1 MYAWGNLETA
11 PNGEQTFVVCCFLQF
26 LYGEKPLS
34 LGDLAALANTSTL
47 TISCCH
53 SGWRKCGIFG
63 VIDLA
68 GCFMSTWGRYV
79 LAFSSL
85 GTGNKETAIISAL

>member
-1 MYAWGNLETA
+1 MYVWGNLETA

-47 TISCCH
+47 MISCCH
-53 SGWRKCGIFG
+53 SGCHFPFG
-63 VIDLA
+63 ENV
-68 GCFMSTWGRYV
+68 V
-79 LAFSSL
+79 FS
-85 GTGNKETAIISAL
+85 E